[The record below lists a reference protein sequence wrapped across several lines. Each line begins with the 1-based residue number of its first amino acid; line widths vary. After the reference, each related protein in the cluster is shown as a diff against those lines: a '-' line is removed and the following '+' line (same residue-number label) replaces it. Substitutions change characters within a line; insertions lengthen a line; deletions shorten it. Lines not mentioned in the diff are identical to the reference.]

1 MTALVGTFLDL
12 AQEAKYGFFRIQQ
25 NSLTVQVENLTERIR
40 SVDGK
45 PALQLG
51 NLAEEAG
58 KTVSYALL
66 NSQGRVL
73 ESHGLT
79 GVEISPAIVERY
91 DIDYPLWFSFAR
103 LVDTRSGDAVTLILP
118 DANGVQRIVVTI
130 PAQDGLLAQ
139 VSMPLLGNTISHV
152 DVLYALTEASVV
164 AVLLPLILTMVA
176 IPIIVRL
183 TLKPIRRVSRQA
195 EEMGAATLDRRLSVD
210 RVPSEMRGLVL
221 AFNNLLA
228 RLDAAWRLQRE
239 FTANAAHE
247 LRTPIA
253 ALRAEVEAIVPAS
266 TRAILAVHF
275 DKVARLLAQ
284 LLALAEADSRP
295 IDAAARLDLMALARA
310 VVTDMAPAIFG
321 SGRDIA
327 IESSGEKPVTIVRGD
342 VGLAEIALRN
352 LVENAVRHSGS
363 GSTIRVVVEGTRI
376 SVVNTGSDIPEEV
389 RKAMFERFWKQDR
402 RSSGSG
408 LGLSIVDA
416 IMMRLGGSVEVS
428 SANGTATF
436 ALGFQPGATG

>member
-1 MTALVGTFLDL
+1 MTALVGTFLNL

-45 PALQLG
+45 PTLQLG
-51 NLAEEAG
+51 NLADEAG

-130 PAQDGLLAQ
+130 PAQDGLLVQ

-352 LVENAVRHSGS
+352 LVENAVRHSGP

-376 SVVNTGSDIPEEV
+376 SVANTGSDIPEEV

-436 ALGFQPGATG
+436 ALGFQPSATG

>member
-352 LVENAVRHSGS
+352 LVENAVRHSGP
-363 GSTIRVVVEGTRI
+363 GSAIRVVVEGTRI
-376 SVVNTGSDIPEEV
+376 SVANTGSDIPEEV